1 MSLVVTIGNRAG
13 QRIYPASAMA
23 APGRRGYA
31 ILGLLS
37 VALVGHL
44 GLPLTAGASELPAE
58 ESITLPASGSSSRS
72 TSNSAGTTINQ
83 QNNTQTNNDQFFGF
97 GPGIQCPTPS
107 LGVSLY
113 GGGGSGG
120 SGLDGGVSTSAYGGM
135 VTFSTPLG
143 GRNQSSCAQIGE
155 AQIEAVRAQI
165 DRTQM
170 EAAKTLTD
178 INLVTI
184 QQCINILQTARLS
197 GQFVDACNGVEL
209 VRQQAAAPPPASTPA
224 PPAAPSADQAWQ
236 QLHAAVP
243 VWDLDTALTSLTTL
257 KQQPNTCIAQFADR
271 FAQTL
276 RQQGVEGFRQIN
288 PIKRALNQ
296 QQGCSLEIRPYD
308 FSP

>member
-1 MSLVVTIGNRAG
+1 MHKL
-13 QRIYPASAMA
+13 
-23 APGRRGYA
+23 
-31 ILGLLS
+31 LGLMGAGM
-37 VALVGHL
+37 VAWL
-44 GLPLTAGASELPAE
+44 GLPLHATASELPAE

-113 GGGGSGG
+113 GGGGAGG

-155 AQIEAVRAQI
+155 AQIQAVRAQI

-209 VRQQAAAPPPASTPA
+209 VRQQAAAPPPPTP
-224 PPAAPSADQAWQ
+224 PPPPSVSSADQAWQ

-243 VWDLDTALTSLTTL
+243 VWDLDTALVSLTTL

-276 RQQGVEGFRQIN
+276 RQRGAEGFRQIN

>member
-1 MSLVVTIGNRAG
+1 MHRV
-13 QRIYPASAMA
+13 
-23 APGRRGYA
+23 
-31 ILGLLS
+31 LGLIS
-37 VALVGHL
+37 AGMVGWL
-44 GLPLTAGASELPAE
+44 GLPLGVAAGELPE
-58 ESITLPASGSSSRS
+58 ESITVPASGSSSRS

-107 LGVSLY
+107 LGFSLY
-113 GGGGSGG
+113 GGGGAGG
-120 SGLDGGVSTSAYGGM
+120 SGLDGGVSTSAYGGT
-135 VTFSTPLG
+135 VTFSAPLG

-155 AQIEAVRAQI
+155 AQIDAVRAQI
-165 DRTQM
+165 ERTQM

-184 QQCINILQTARLS
+184 QQCIGILQTARLS
-197 GQFVDACNGVEL
+197 GQFGDACNGVEL
-209 VRQQAAAPPPASTPA
+209 VRQQAAAPPPATPPA
-224 PPAAPSADQAWQ
+224 PPSVSPTDQAWQ
-236 QLHAAVP
+236 RLHAAVP
-243 VWDLDTALTSLTTL
+243 LWDLDTALVSLATL
-257 KQQPNTCIAQFADR
+257 RQGSNFCVAQFADR

-276 RQQGVEGFRQIN
+276 RQRGAEGFRQIN